1 MYLIIELRTLR
12 QVNSFVQVRG
22 ELLRLGLGPFNN
34 WRQMT
39 SGAHGVFMAAS
50 LCQSVSMNCTQAQS
64 LTSV

>member
-50 LCQSVSMNCTQAQS
+50 LCQSVSM
-64 LTSV
+64 